1 MRFLSHRSVS
11 RAALAAV
18 LCGASLGASATC
30 YTVYGP
36 GNAVI
41 YRADRPPVDMRY
53 PLHET
58 VPKRFGAGATMM
70 FTLANDACLGIG
82 SGQGSTGPT
91 TGYLAQVADRD
102 TVNADALGVRRA
114 GRNPGSSRVMG
125 DVVTAP
131 RSVRPSSATGP

>member
-1 MRFLSHRSVS
+1 MRFNSPGFAS
-11 RAALAAV
+11 RAALALV
-18 LCGASLGASATC
+18 LCGGSPWASATC

-58 VPKRFGAGATMM
+58 VPKRFGPGTTMM

-82 SGQGSTGPT
+82 SGEGSTGPT

-102 TVNADALGVRRA
+102 TISADALGVRRA
-114 GRNPGSSRVMG
+114 SRTSGSARSMG

-131 RSVRPSSATGP
+131 RTIRSSPNVRP

>member
-114 GRNPGSSRVMG
+114 GRIAGSSRVMG

>member
-131 RSVRPSSATGP
+131 RSVRPSSATGS

>member
-1 MRFLSHRSVS
+1 MRFMSPGFVS
-11 RAALAAV
+11 RAALATV

-36 GNAVI
+36 NNAVI

-53 PLHET
+53 ALHET
-58 VPKRFGAGATMM
+58 VPRRFGAGATMM
-70 FTLANDACLGIG
+70 FTLANDACLGVG
-82 SGQGSTGPT
+82 SGEGSTGPT

-102 TVNADALGVRRA
+102 TISADALGVRRA
-114 GRNPGSSRVMG
+114 SRSAGPARSMG

-131 RSVRPSSATGP
+131 RTIRSSPTLRP